1 MEGLH
6 TAARNH
12 LITARPGSPGGEW
25 LPSAAVITRWLE
37 TSSPTRC
44 HVGSRLGVPAKL
56 IPSRNRVLRCHNP
69 LNVFHMKSEPVVKLQ
84 RFCSMEVLLVQHEM
98 SGGTCETQVPSV
110 IFYKLTHLLLE
121 MRTLSAHG
129 LTLLLTV
136 MPAA

>member
-1 MEGLH
+1 M
-6 TAARNH
+6 
-12 LITARPGSPGGEW
+12 
-25 LPSAAVITRWLE
+25 
-37 TSSPTRC
+37 
-44 HVGSRLGVPAKL
+44 

-69 LNVFHMKSEPVVKLQ
+69 LNVFHMKSEPVVKLE

-98 SGGTCETQVPSV
+98 STCETQVPSV

-121 MRTLSAHG
+121 MRTLSAHR